1 MGDPERGAT
10 GGHRMTA
17 PNAKPDRNACIVR
30 DYTHGA
36 MTMEHIGAAYG
47 ITKQRVSQ
55 IVKAARVAERKA
67 RCASGKHGSVV
78 EYGYDRALP
87 DGSMVRVT
95 ILRCADCLEEV
106 EV

>member
-1 MGDPERGAT
+1 
-10 GGHRMTA
+10 MTA
-17 PNAKPDRNACIVR
+17 IDYADRNAAIVR
-30 DYTHGA
+30 DYTHGG
-36 MTMEHIGAAYG
+36 MTQAQVGRAYG
-47 ITKQRVSQ
+47 ISAARVGQ
-55 IVKAARVAERKA
+55 IVKAARRAEIKA

-87 DGSMVRVT
+87 GGSMVHVT